1 MIWIPFIYFPSLIA
15 MARISKSMLSNS
27 GESEHIVYKNKLKKD
42 SRPKCNAI
50 NFKTFNEKY
59 KQNIKSQQDPC

>member
-1 MIWIPFIYFPSLIA
+1 

-27 GESEHIVYKNKLKKD
+27 GESEHIAYKNKLKMD

-50 NFKTFNEKY
+50 NFKTFSEKY